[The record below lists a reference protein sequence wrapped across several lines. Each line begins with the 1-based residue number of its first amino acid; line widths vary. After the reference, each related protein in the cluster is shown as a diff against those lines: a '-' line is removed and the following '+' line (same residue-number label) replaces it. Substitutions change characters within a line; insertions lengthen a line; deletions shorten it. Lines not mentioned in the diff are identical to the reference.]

1 MKSSCP
7 FLFIIILSIFMSS
20 SCFSQRKADKY
31 TDYDRGYNYWYY
43 DNFDSAFYY
52 FNRYVNNADDTLK
65 KGSAYKFM
73 GEIQWQFGD
82 LYGAEENLVNALR
95 TLDTNN
101 ENHRVELGY
110 TYTLLGNVKYN
121 SIEYD
126 KAIEYYDKAIPY
138 FKGKDY
144 IMEIMNGKATSFQ
157 KKKVYNTAISI
168 YDSILSLKPA
178 DAGLLARTIDNKAKT
193 KWLRDTGY
201 YALPEFWQALKIRR
215 DDKNILGLNASY
227 AHLSE
232 YYTKSNR
239 DSALWYAEK
248 LYSQATTTKS
258 FDDLLDAVDKLVS
271 FNNSSEAKDHWH
283 KRYKKLNDS
292 FQLSRDTSKI
302 RFALRRYDLEKST
315 AENKEL
321 KRSVSNQ
328 WVWIYSLIIGAVI
341 VIAGI
346 MFWNDKRKKRI
357 KQDSEN
363 AIRNSK
369 LKTSQKVHDVVAN
382 GLYGIMNEL
391 EHKTTIDKEPLINKI
406 EDLYE
411 KSRNISHEDT
421 SSHNNDKSYDAQIHE
436 LLNAFS
442 NDDTSIFIVGNQP
455 EFWSNISPVQ
465 KQELQLVLKELM
477 VNMKKHSGAKNVVV
491 QFKKQDGTA
500 YIHYKDDGVGF
511 PATETGWGKGLK
523 NTVSRINSLNGK
535 VTFGKNDKG
544 GASVAIDFPT
554 QS

>member
-1 MKSSCP
+1 
-7 FLFIIILSIFMSS
+7 MSS